1 MKQIHFKGSI
11 RNLQN
16 QLINLEGLAIDFFDS
31 SKNKWLPLIKGITV
45 AKGEIE
51 ITYSISKR
59 KTVDKKIIEV
69 IEKGL
74 FPSFRLSW
82 NKTSKVNKVFRIGG
96 AVEINSDTE
105 TTVHFGEL
113 YLVEISGKQK
123 STSGIDFQQVA
134 IPKIAEYNVFFKELI
149 TGFNSKSSLETKNL
163 DANPS
168 LSREALSIRPVED
181 DSTDN
186 FDGKTIDP
194 IGTILP
200 GGGIGVPIDDI
211 GDGNGGG
218 NSATINALNQ
228 LVTSLRRELNTRNSE
243 ILSLRQTNTALSNQN
258 DALVKERNNLVTQG
272 TYLRN
277 ENIRLSNENQT
288 LNGRV
293 SSLQSQV
300 SSLNNTI
307 STKNA
312 HIAKLDAEIKDLK
325 AQIVTKDA
333 QISNLGTEIRQL
345 KTEISRLETQ
355 NTDLDAENHDLT
367 IKNETLRTQLSQKQV
382 ELELEIQKNETLE
395 KEVKDLEDEKK
406 TLETDLSEEQQ
417 KVSALSQEKDTLIAE
432 KGVLES
438 ELAIKE
444 QEIVVLNTEKNELE
458 LEVEQL
464 NISHPGESK
473 AFKINDIYRQLV
485 EDVNSASLEL
495 KNVGNYQLGN
505 VTIDLKTHIQNDD
518 KGLKVQTLDKDS
530 AKSINEGAVS
540 NVKINIESTKEIQ
553 KAERVSVPD
562 FSGLTEK
569 AAKKKALQFN
579 VKLTPIYQYN
589 QTERI
594 GSAFMQLPKPGARVL
609 PLTKVKVFFAKN

>member
-16 QLINLEGLAIDFFDS
+16 QLINLEGVAIDFFDS
-31 SKNKWLPLIKGITV
+31 SKNKWLPLIKEITV
-45 AKGEIE
+45 AKGEID
-51 ITYSISKR
+51 IPYSISKR
-59 KTVDKKIIEV
+59 KATDKKIIEV

-82 NKTSKVNKVFRIGG
+82 NKTSKINKVFRVGG

-123 STSGIDFQQVA
+123 STSGIGFQQVA
-134 IPKIAEYNVFFKELI
+134 IPKIAEYNAFFKELI
-149 TGFNSKSSLETKNL
+149 TGFNSESTLETKNL
-163 DANPS
+163 DVNPS
-168 LSREALSIRPVED
+168 LSREALNIKLV
-181 DSTDN
+181 
-186 FDGKTIDP
+186 
-194 IGTILP
+194 
-200 GGGIGVPIDDI
+200 DDI

-218 NSATINALNQ
+218 NNATINALNQ
-228 LVTSLRRELNTRNSE
+228 VIANLRRQLNTKDSE
-243 ILSLRQTNTALSNQN
+243 IGNLKRTNTTLSNQN
-258 DALVKERNNLVTQG
+258 TALVKERNNLVAQG
-272 TYLRN
+272 THLRN
-277 ENIRLSNENQT
+277 ENTRLLNENQT
-288 LNGRV
+288 LNGRL

-300 SSLNNTI
+300 SSLNSTI
-307 STKNA
+307 SAKNA
-312 HIAKLDAEIKDLK
+312 HITKLDTEIKNLK
-325 AQIVTKDA
+325 AQITNLDA
-333 QISNLGTEIRQL
+333 KIKQL
-345 KTEISRLETQ
+345 KTDINRLET
-355 NTDLDAENHDLT
+355 ENHDLKT
-367 IKNETLRTQLSQKQV
+367 SNNTLTTQNQKLNNNITQKKA
-382 ELELEIQKNETLE
+382 ELKLELEKNENLE
-395 KEVKDLEDEKK
+395 KKVKGLEDEKK
-406 TLETDLSEEQQ
+406 TLKADLSEEQQ
-417 KVSALSQEKDTLIAE
+417 KAAALSQEKNTLIAE

-438 ELAIKE
+438 KLAIKK
-444 QEIVVLNTEKNELE
+444 QEIVVLNTEKNELK
-458 LEVEQL
+458 LEIEQL

-540 NVKINIESTKEIQ
+540 NVKINIESTKETQ
-553 KAERVSVPD
+553 KVERVSVPD
-562 FSGLTEK
+562 FRGLTEK

-594 GSAFMQLPKPGARVL
+594 GSAFMQLPKPSERVL